1 MTDINTTLRG
11 NQQKKEDPKSP
22 GTIAKK
28 IFKGLF
34 AIVLA
39 VAIWTLSSWQLPVI
53 VETVNCLYKNRSDK
67 PCPYPRNENAP
78 P

>member
-39 VAIWTLSSWQLPVI
+39 VAHDKFLTMNMADLKNSQKSI
-53 VETVNCLYKNRSDK
+53 VFDLKSVLDFDQVDARL
-67 PCPYPRNENAP
+67 
-78 P
+78 

>member
-11 NQQKKEDPKSP
+11 NQTKEEDPKSP

-28 IFKGLF
+28 IFQGLF

-39 VAIWTLSSWQLPVI
+39 VAIWTLSFLAI
-53 VETVNCLYKNRSDK
+53 TRYCRDCKLYV
-67 PCPYPRNENAP
+67 
-78 P
+78 